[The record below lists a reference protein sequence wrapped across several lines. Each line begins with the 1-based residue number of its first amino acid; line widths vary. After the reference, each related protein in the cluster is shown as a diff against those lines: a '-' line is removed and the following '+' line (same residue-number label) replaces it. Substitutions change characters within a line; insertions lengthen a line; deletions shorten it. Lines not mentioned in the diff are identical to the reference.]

1 MAIMKTKNFI
11 LRFTDEELQ
20 TAKEKAAQAGMPLA
34 AYIRALISGEEVVA
48 KVDVKAMDELKKL
61 AGLFKHLFNEGA
73 NPAETSRALKAI
85 ETVAAS
91 LAHRS

>member
-1 MAIMKTKNFI
+1 MKDYRTKFFK
-11 LRFTDEELQ
+11 LRFTEEELQ

-34 AYIRALISGEEVVA
+34 ALIRARLEGVEIVA
-48 KVDVKAMDELKKL
+48 KVDVKAMNQLRDL
-61 AGLFKHLFNEGA
+61 AGLFKHLYNEGA

-85 ETVAAS
+85 ESVAAS